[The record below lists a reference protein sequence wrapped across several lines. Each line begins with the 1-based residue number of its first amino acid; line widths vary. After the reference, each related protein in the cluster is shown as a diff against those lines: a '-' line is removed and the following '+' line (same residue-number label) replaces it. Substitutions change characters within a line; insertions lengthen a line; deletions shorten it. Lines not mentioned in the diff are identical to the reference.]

1 MSQSRQI
8 KRLADYQAPAFLTHS
23 IELEFVLEPAATLVT
38 ATSKISRQGVHQL
51 PLILDGHGFEL
62 LGISLDNQPLT
73 DYQQTEEQLILS
85 PLSAEFELRI
95 TTRLNPAENTAL
107 EGLYLSGGAYC
118 TQCEAEGF
126 RRITY
131 YQDRPDVLAVFTT
144 HIVADPQQFPFL
156 LSNGNLIAD
165 TRLDNGK
172 RRVTWFDPYPKPCY
186 LFALVAG
193 DFDELTGSYT
203 TGSGREV
210 ALKFYVDKGNRERA
224 AFALESLK
232 RAMLW
237 DEQEFGLEY
246 DLDIYMVV
254 AVDFFN
260 MGAMENKGLNV
271 FNSKFVLAN
280 PQTATDV
287 DYFNIESIIGHEY
300 FHNWTG
306 NRVTCRDWFQLSLKE
321 GLTVFRDQQ
330 FSAAMGS
337 ATLCRI
343 DAIKTIRTAQF
354 AEDAGPMAH
363 PIRPEQVLEMN
374 NFYTVTVYDKGAEV
388 IRMQHTLLGQAGF
401 RRGMDLYF
409 QRFDG
414 KAVTCDDFVQ
424 AMQDANQID
433 LSQFRR
439 WYQQAGT
446 PQLTVTSSQDA
457 TQASFTLTLQQHTAA
472 TSDGSPKLPLVL
484 PVRLELISLDLNYR
498 QQHLLILTEERQN
511 FVFENVPPNVRAVLL
526 ADFSAPV
533 KLQQQI
539 SLDDLLFIAANA
551 SDGVARW
558 DAMQQIWSALVRE
571 SVDAT
576 HPVCIPENLVAMFR
590 QLLEQPLD
598 DLEFTAELLALPG
611 FDTLAE
617 QYPQIPVDGIL
628 DTLQSFRLQ
637 IARALTPEL
646 VRCYQGLP
654 RLPYQYQS
662 TQVGIRKLQSL
673 CLSYLA
679 QILSTAAAAQKAA
692 TDTAIPD
699 SDFIAAATRLLQQ
712 HYLQADNMT
721 DRQATLT
728 AAVQAGLELAQPL
741 LEDLLEK
748 NGQDPLIFDKW
759 ASLQVSLPTE
769 KVFERIENIVN
780 YPQFSWNNPNRVRA
794 VFSAFSHYNPQQ
806 FHRPDGRGYQ
816 LLAGIVGKIDQ
827 SNPQLAARLVTP
839 LLSWKRYDEA
849 RQLLI
854 KQQLGQL
861 RDQPGLSNDL
871 FEKVARSLS

>member
-1 MSQSRQI
+1 MSQARQI
-8 KRLADYQAPAFLTHS
+8 KRLADYQAPAFLTQS
-23 IELEFVLEPAATLVT
+23 VNLEFELDPAATRVT
-38 ATSKISRQGVHQL
+38 AISQVRRQGEHPL
-51 PLILDGHGFEL
+51 PLQLDGHDFKL
-62 LGISLDNQPLT
+62 LEVRLNGLPVT
-73 DYQQTEEQLILS
+73 DYQQTDSQLILHNL
-85 PLSAEFELRI
+85 PDEFELCIR
-95 TTRLNPAENTAL
+95 TELNPRDNTAL

-144 HIVADPQQFPFL
+144 HIIADAQNYPHL

-165 TRLDNGK
+165 TLLDNGK
-172 RRVTWFDPYPKPCY
+172 RRVSWYDPFPKPCY

-193 DFDELTGSYT
+193 DFDELVGSYT

-210 ALKFYVDKGNRERA
+210 ALKFYVDKGNRQRA
-224 AFALESLK
+224 VFALESLK

-237 DEQEFGLEY
+237 DEQEYGLEY

-337 ATLCRI
+337 PTLCRI

-424 AMQDANQID
+424 AMQDANHTD

-446 PQLTVTSSQDA
+446 PELSVNSSWDPLTRSLQLTLSQHLA
-457 TQASFTLTLQQHTAA
+457 PTA
-472 TSDGSPKLPLVL
+472 DGSSKLPQVV
-484 PVRLELISLDLNYR
+484 PVRLELISKDLTFR
-498 QQHLLILTEERQN
+498 QQHLLVLTETEQSFAFN
-511 FVFENVPPNVRAVLL
+511 EVPADVQVVWL

-533 KLQQQI
+533 KLMQQTA
-539 SLDDLLFIAANA
+539 LDDLLFVAAHA

-558 DAMQQIWSALVRE
+558 DAMQQIWSDLVRQ
-571 SVDAT
+571 SVHAQQ
-576 HPVCIPENLVAMFR
+576 PVSIPASLLSMFSE
-590 QLLEQPLD
+590 LLARPLE
-598 DLEFTAELLALPG
+598 DLAFTAELLTLPG
-611 FDTLAE
+611 FDSLAE
-617 QYPQIPVDGIL
+617 QYQVVPVDEIL
-628 DTLQSFRLQ
+628 QTLQAFRRQ
-637 IARALTPEL
+637 IASQLTTEL
-646 VRCYQGLP
+646 YQCYQQLP
-654 RLPYQYQS
+654 RVPYQYQPA
-662 TQVGIRKLQSL
+662 QVGARQLQAL

-679 QILSTAAAAQKAA
+679 QA
-692 TDTAIPD
+692 
-699 SDFIAAATRLLQQ
+699 IAAHAQTGGAETSQIAAIRLLLEQ
-712 HYLQADNMT
+712 HYWQADNMT
-721 DRQATLT
+721 DRQAVLT
-728 AAVQAGLELAQPL
+728 AAVRADLGVAKPL
-741 LEDLLEK
+741 LQDLLER
-748 NGQDPLIFDKW
+748 NGDDPLMFDKW
-759 ASLQVSLPTE
+759 ATLQVSQPDD
-769 KVFERIENIVN
+769 KVFTRIEKIVS
-780 YPQFSWNNPNRVRA
+780 YPQFSWSNPNRVRA
-794 VFSAFSHYNPQQ
+794 VFSAFSHHNPQQ
-806 FHRPDGRGYQ
+806 FHRRDGRGYQ
-816 LLAGIVGKIDQ
+816 LLSQTVANIDK

-839 LLSWKRYDEA
+839 LLSWKRYDEE
-849 RQLLI
+849 RRELI
-854 KQQLGQL
+854 RQQLQQLHGQT
-861 RDQPGLSNDL
+861 GLSNDL
-871 FEKVARSLS
+871 FEKVARSLH

>member
-8 KRLADYQAPAFLTHS
+8 KRLADYQAPSFLTHS
-23 IELEFVLEPAATLVT
+23 IELEFVLDPAATQVT
-38 ATSKISRQGVHQL
+38 AISKISRQGAHQL
-51 PLILDGHGFEL
+51 PLQLDGHGFEL
-62 LGISLDNQPLT
+62 LGIWLNNVPLT
-73 DYQQTEEQLILS
+73 DYQQTDEQLILAQL
-85 PLSAEFELRI
+85 PDEFELKI
-95 TTRLNPAENTAL
+95 VTQLNPAENTAL

-144 HIVADPQQFPFL
+144 HIVADAKSYPHL

-165 TRLDNGK
+165 TLLENGQ
-172 RRVTWFDPYPKPCY
+172 RRVSWQDPFPKPCY

-193 DFDELTGSYT
+193 DFDELADSYT

-210 ALKFYVDKGNRERA
+210 ALKFYVDKGNRQRA
-224 AFALESLK
+224 VFALESLK

-271 FNSKFVLAN
+271 FNSKYVLAN

-337 ATLCRI
+337 PTLCRI

-424 AMQDANQID
+424 AMQDANQFD

-446 PQLTVTSSQDA
+446 PELSVTTTQDDA
-457 TQASFTLTLQQHTAA
+457 LASFTLTLQQQTDATA
-472 TSDGSPKLPLVL
+472 DGSPKLPLVL
-484 PVRLELISLDLNYR
+484 PVRLELISADLNYR
-498 QQHLLILTEERQN
+498 KQHLLVLTEERQS
-511 FVFENVPPNVRAVLL
+511 FVFEQVPANVRAVVL

-533 KLQQQI
+533 KLVQQI

-558 DAMQQIWSALVRE
+558 DAMQQIWSDMVRQ
-571 SVDAT
+571 SVDAAD
-576 HPVCIPENLVAMFR
+576 PVMIPASLLSMFR
-590 QLLEQPLD
+590 QLLDQPLE

-628 DTLQSFRLQ
+628 NTLQSFRQQ
-637 IARALTPEL
+637 IAKALTAEL
-646 VRCYQGLP
+646 SRCYQRLP
-654 RLPYQYQS
+654 RQPYQYQS

-673 CLSYLA
+673 CLGYLA
-679 QILSTAAAAQKAA
+679 QSISTAGSVPENAVV
-692 TDTAIPD
+692 TA
-699 SDFIAAATRLLQQ
+699 LLQQ

-741 LEDLLEK
+741 LLDLLEK
-748 NGQDPLIFDKW
+748 DGRDPLIFDKW
-759 ASLQVSLPTE
+759 ASLQVSLPTT
-769 KVFERIENIVN
+769 KVFEIIENIVN

-806 FHRPDGRGYQ
+806 FHRADGRGYQ
-816 LLAGIVGKIDQ
+816 LLASIVGKIDH

-849 RQLLI
+849 RQHLI
-854 KQQLGQL
+854 QQQLGQL

>member
-8 KRLADYQAPAFLTHS
+8 KRLADYQTPAFLTHS
-23 IELEFVLEPAATLVT
+23 IELEFLLDPLATQVT
-38 ATSKISRQGVHQL
+38 AVSQISRQGTHSSAL
-51 PLILDGHGFEL
+51 MLDGHGFEL
-62 LGISLDNQPLT
+62 VGIWLNGVPFA
-73 DYQQTEEQLILS
+73 DYQINEEQLILTNV
-85 PLSAEFELRI
+85 PDTFELKII
-95 TTRLNPAENTAL
+95 TKLNPSANTAL

-144 HIVADPQQFPFL
+144 HIVAEPTAFPQL

-165 TRLDNGK
+165 VQLDNGL
-172 RRVTWFDPYPKPCY
+172 RRVSWFDPYPKPCY

-193 DFDELTGSYT
+193 DFDELVDSYT
-203 TGSGREV
+203 TASGRIV
-210 ALKFYVDKGNRERA
+210 ALKFYVDKGNQQKA
-224 AFALESLK
+224 VFALESLK

-237 DEQEFGLEY
+237 DEQVFGLEY

-271 FNSKFVLAN
+271 FNSKYVLAN

-409 QRFDG
+409 ERFDG

-424 AMQDANQID
+424 AMQDANQVD

-446 PQLTVTSSQDA
+446 PELQVTTVQDPQLQRVELIL
-457 TQASFTLTLQQHTAA
+457 TQRQFPSADRSA
-472 TSDGSPKLPLVL
+472 KLPQVL
-484 PVRLELISLDLNYR
+484 PVRIELISPDLSYR
-498 QQHLLILTEERQN
+498 QEHLLVITESEQR
-511 FVFENVPPNVRAVLL
+511 FVFDDVPADLCVVVL

-533 KLQQQI
+533 KLVQQV
-539 SLDDLLFIAANA
+539 SLEQLLFIAAYA
-551 SDGVARW
+551 
-558 DAMQQIWSALVRE
+558 
-571 SVDAT
+571 
-576 HPVCIPENLVAMFR
+576 
-590 QLLEQPLD
+590 
-598 DLEFTAELLALPG
+598 
-611 FDTLAE
+611 
-617 QYPQIPVDGIL
+617 
-628 DTLQSFRLQ
+628 
-637 IARALTPEL
+637 
-646 VRCYQGLP
+646 
-654 RLPYQYQS
+654 
-662 TQVGIRKLQSL
+662 
-673 CLSYLA
+673 
-679 QILSTAAAAQKAA
+679 
-692 TDTAIPD
+692 
-699 SDFIAAATRLLQQ
+699 
-712 HYLQADNMT
+712 
-721 DRQATLT
+721 
-728 AAVQAGLELAQPL
+728 
-741 LEDLLEK
+741 
-748 NGQDPLIFDKW
+748 
-759 ASLQVSLPTE
+759 
-769 KVFERIENIVN
+769 
-780 YPQFSWNNPNRVRA
+780 
-794 VFSAFSHYNPQQ
+794 
-806 FHRPDGRGYQ
+806 
-816 LLAGIVGKIDQ
+816 
-827 SNPQLAARLVTP
+827 
-839 LLSWKRYDEA
+839 
-849 RQLLI
+849 
-854 KQQLGQL
+854 
-861 RDQPGLSNDL
+861 
-871 FEKVARSLS
+871 